1 MTKDKIAYIRL
12 DKEAEEII
20 ATKISETGL
29 SQSAAIRMIIREWAE
44 MKKQFVTIPIKGF
57 VDDVGRVVYVADT
70 PADQED

>member
-29 SQSAAIRMIIREWAE
+29 NQSAAIRMIIREWAE